1 MIIDSHAHL
10 LYFKDDV
17 DRIVANMQ
25 ADGLERIVNIG
36 TTAQNSRE
44 GLELANKYEK
54 VYAAVGIYPEY
65 AKDVTDSDLE
75 EIDRLA
81 GEEKVVAIGEIGLD
95 YHNGEQDKE
104 AQKRVFEKQI
114 MIAKKHN
121 LPICIHT
128 RAAAEDTYQI
138 LKAHKDDIVVP
149 SIMHCFSE
157 NGEYAKKFMDL
168 GFYISFSGNITY
180 KKSDRSFLKDLPL
193 DKIILETDSPYLSPM
208 PLRGMI
214 NQPSHIIHT
223 AQKIADVL
231 EMDVDELTKHTTAN
245 TYRVYKKMR

>member
-10 LYFKDDV
+10 LYYGDDV
-17 DRIVANMQ
+17 KRIVDNMEN
-25 ADGLERIVNIG
+25 DGLERIVNIG
-36 TTAQNSRE
+36 TTVQNSRE
-44 GLELANKYEK
+44 GIELASRFDK
-54 VYAAVGIYPEY
+54 VYATVGIYPEY
-65 AKDVTDSDLE
+65 AASTTEEDLK

-81 GEEKVVAIGEIGLD
+81 GEDKVVAVGEIGLD
-95 YHNGEQDKE
+95 YHNGDQDKE
-104 AQKRVFEKQI
+104 AQKRVFEEQI

-128 RAAAEDTYQI
+128 RAAVEDTYEI
-138 LKAHKDDIVVP
+138 LKKHQRDIVFP

-180 KKSDRSFLKDLPL
+180 KKSDRSYLKDVPL
-193 DKIILETDSPYLSPM
+193 DKILLETDSPYLSPM
-208 PLRGMI
+208 PLRGQT
-214 NQPSHIIHT
+214 NEPSHIIHT
-223 AQKIADVL
+223 AQKIAD
-231 EMDVDELTKHTTAN
+231 EMQIDVEKLIDNATAN